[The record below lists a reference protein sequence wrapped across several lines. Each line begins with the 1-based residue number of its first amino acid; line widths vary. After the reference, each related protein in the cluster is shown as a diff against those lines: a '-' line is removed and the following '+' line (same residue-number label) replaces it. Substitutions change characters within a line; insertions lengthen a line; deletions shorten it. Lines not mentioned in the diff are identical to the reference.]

1 MAAHTFPTGATGNQP
16 PEITTAHLSIAPP
29 PPFDFQANACSNGWV
44 VLAPNA
50 WDSER
55 STLQRVE
62 RLGTGKIVLLLISG
76 SGTIDRPRID
86 IQVSADSADLTQK
99 EQAEITAAVGRMFRL
114 DEDLTEFYAL
124 CRQRGGAWTRI
135 TNGLGRL
142 LRSPSIFED
151 VVKTICT
158 TNIQWGGTVRMVQGL
173 VNAHGAC
180 HPGDTDKRA
189 FPTPQVIAALAPDT
203 FAGTVRLGYRA
214 DYVHTLAARV
224 ASGEV
229 DLEAWQDAAIP
240 TPDLKKDLL
249 DIKGVGNYAAATLL
263 MLLGRY
269 DELAVDTAFRRF
281 VSRKY
286 FDGQPPPSDGE
297 AQAVY
302 EDWGRWKY
310 LAYWFDI
317 WQGLDE

>member
-1 MAAHTFPTGATGNQP
+1 V
-16 PEITTAHLSIAPP
+16 L
-29 PPFDFQANACSNGWV
+29 
-44 VLAPNA
+44 LAPNA

-62 RLGTGKIVLLLISG
+62 RLSTNKVVFLLISG

-86 IQVSADSADLTQK
+86 IQVSTDSADLTQNQVSADSADLTQK

-142 LRSPSIFED
+142 LRSPSVFED

-173 VNAHGAC
+173 VNACGAFY
-180 HPGDTDKRA
+180 PGDADKRA
-189 FPTPQVIAALAPDT
+189 FPTPQVIAAQAPDT

-286 FDGQPPPSDGE
+286 FDGQPPSDRE

>member
-1 MAAHTFPTGATGNQP
+1 M
-16 PEITTAHLSIAPP
+16 
-29 PPFDFQANACSNGWV
+29 
-44 VLAPNA
+44 LAPNA

-62 RLGTGKIVLLLISG
+62 RLSTGEVVFLLISG
-76 SGTIDRPRID
+76 SGTIDRPQID
-86 IQVSADSADLTQK
+86 IQASAGSAALSRQ
-99 EQAEITAAVGRMFRL
+99 EQDEIRAAVGRMFRL

-124 CRQRGGAWTRI
+124 CQQRSGAWTRI
-135 TNGLGRL
+135 TSGLGRL

-158 TNIQWGGTVRMVQGL
+158 TNVQWGGTVRMVQDL
-173 VNAHGAC
+173 VNAYGAC
-180 HPGDTDKRA
+180 YPGDGGKRA

-203 FAGTVRLGYRA
+203 FAGTVRLGYRT

-224 ASGEV
+224 ACGEL
-229 DLEAWQDAAIP
+229 DLEAWHDAAIP
-240 TPDLKKDLL
+240 TADLKKELL

-286 FDGQPPPSDGE
+286 FDGQPPSDEE
-297 AQAVY
+297 ARAVY

>member
-1 MAAHTFPTGATGNQP
+1 
-16 PEITTAHLSIAPP
+16 
-29 PPFDFQANACSNGWV
+29 

-180 HPGDTDKRA
+180 YPGDTDKRA
-189 FPTPQVIAALAPDT
+189 FP
-203 FAGTVRLGYRA
+203 
-214 DYVHTLAARV
+214 LAARV

-240 TPDLKKDLL
+240 TPDLKKHLL

>member
-1 MAAHTFPTGATGNQP
+1 MVTHTFGSGPTDKQAS
-16 PEITTAHLSIAPP
+16 EITTVHLSIAPP

-62 RLGTGKIVLLLISG
+62 RLGTGKVVFLLISG
-76 SGTIDRPRID
+76 SATIDRPRID
-86 IQVSADSADLTQK
+86 IQVSVDSADLTRE
-99 EQAEITAAVGRMFRL
+99 EQDEITGAVGHMFRL
-114 DEDLTEFYAL
+114 DEDLTEFYAF
-124 CRQRGGAWTRI
+124 CQQRGGAWTRI
-135 TNGLGRL
+135 TSGLGRL
-142 LRSPSIFED
+142 LRSPSMFED

-173 VNAHGAC
+173 VSAHGAC
-180 HPGDTDKRA
+180 YPGDADIRA
-189 FPTPQVIAALAPDT
+189 FPTPQVIAALAPDA

-214 DYVHTLAARV
+214 DYIHTLAVRV
-224 ASGEV
+224 ASGELK
-229 DLEAWQDAAIP
+229 LEAWQDAATP
-240 TPDLKKDLL
+240 TPDLKKALL

-286 FDGQPPPSDGE
+286 FDGQPPSDDE
-297 AQAVY
+297 ARAVY

-317 WQGLDE
+317 WQGFDE